1 MSPAGYSATPLA
13 RKLGIREGHAVL
25 LSRPPEDFDAVLGP
39 LPRDVSLHR
48 RAARPAYDVILLFA
62 ARRASLALRLPGS
75 IDRLAW
81 TGGLWLC
88 WPKKASGMRTD
99 LSGDKIRRIGLG
111 AGLVDNKVCAVD
123 ETWSGLR
130 FVYRVEDRPTPSS
143 SASSASP

>member
-1 MSPAGYSATPLA
+1 MKPAGYSGTPLA
-13 RKLGIREGHAVL
+13 SKLGIRAGHAVL
-25 LSRPPEDFDAVLGP
+25 LSRPPPGLDEALAP
-39 LPRDVSLHR
+39 LPPDVSLHR

-62 ARRASLALRLPGS
+62 ARRASLARRLLTS

-99 LSGDKIRRIGLG
+99 LSGDEIRRIGLG

-130 FVYRVEDRPTPSS
+130 FVYRVEDRPRD
-143 SASSASP
+143 